1 MNYKN
6 EELRNKDNTYD
17 DTYNHLSRDNRRFQE
32 TKLDTENTYD
42 CIDINDSR
50 LHKNLNKDKVHAQ
63 IEHENDD
70 IYNHLS
76 RDDREANTDKLITEN
91 TYDYARKQLIE
102 REETRIAA
110 IVLAVGTT
118 GDTADVTLE
127 SEHIYSNNDAMIAQG
142 PRSFYN
148 TNMPYI

>member
-42 CIDINDSR
+42 CIDDNVSR
-50 LHKNLNKDKVHAQ
+50 LHKGVNKDKVQ
-63 IEHENDD
+63 VKNENDIDD

-76 RDDREANTDKLITEN
+76 RDYREAKSDKLITEN
-91 TYDYARKQLIE
+91 TYDYARKELIE
-102 REETRIAA
+102 REGTRNAA
-110 IVLAVGTT
+110 LILAARTT
-118 GDTADVTLE
+118 GDTADVVLE
-127 SEHIYSNNDAMIAQG
+127 SEHIYSNDDAMESQF
-142 PRSFYN
+142 PSVTSHN
-148 TNMPYI
+148 PVN